1 MEALLTTIMIILV
14 SCSTIYITNFHMFF
28 TIECLIKNETHYN
41 CDAGSE
47 RMEFLYNVWNL
58 CLLIALGIIICA
70 PYYAP
75 TIEE

>member
-1 MEALLTTIMIILV
+1 
-14 SCSTIYITNFHMFF
+14 MFF